1 MLILVRLYV
10 YSVCGHVSCEYATV
24 RRAIHTVRSYMVL
37 SKHRCTIQDKAD
49 AGWCDAEA
57 ALKQRGIPLHFL
69 DREVTI
75 TAAFSVAAYCFHRA
89 ELEDQFCLACEE
101 LCRELGSDFLS
112 TSIRFQTSL
121 AGYHNK
127 SIYPPYATFAKI
139 CREGVQI
146 SQAACTEFDESTAA
160 ELGLRFV
167 EFFEKNCPPKGHME
181 LRINVYNKGETKLSD
196 HQDTLN
202 LGRRGAQYPA
212 KTVVFTAY
220 VDEETGQVCKYDL
233 PTEALAKVCFMVPG
247 DAQTVEVAPQNQS
260 VYTMGELQNAVLLH
274 GVSPAAELIS
284 GCMRISIVCWIYY
297 DLKLSIVRDY
307 TASTTVGACCFISFI
322 QTHSLLTLIHY

>member
-1 MLILVRLYV
+1 MVR
-10 YSVCGHVSCEYATV
+10 GHTN
-24 RRAIHTVRSYMVL
+24 
-37 SKHRCTIQDKAD
+37 QDKAD
-49 AGWCDAEA
+49 AGWFGVVSALKKRGQA
-57 ALKQRGIPLHFL
+57 ALCHNRQVAIN
-69 DREVTI
+69 
-75 TAAFSVAAYCFHRA
+75 AAFSAAADCFHHS
-89 ELEDQFCLACEE
+89 ELQEQFCEICREI
-101 LCRELGSDFLS
+101 CRELRSDFLCS
-112 TSIRFQTSL
+112 SICFPTSS
-121 AGYHNK
+121 GGWHNK
-127 SIYPPYATFAKI
+127 SIYLPSATFLKF
-139 CREGVQI
+139 CCEGVQI
-146 SQAACTEFDESTAA
+146 SEASRTEFDKSTAA
-160 ELGLRFV
+160 ELSPRFV
-167 EFFEKNCPPKGHME
+167 KFFDDHCPTNRHME
-181 LRINVYNKGETKLSD
+181 VWINVYNKGEPKLSA
-196 HQDTLN
+196 HQDTQN
-202 LGRRGAQYPA
+202 LGPCGAQYPA

-284 GCMRISIVCWIYY
+284 GCVRISIVCWIYY